1 MSANFVRLIS
11 AGCICFLLTGCNG
24 TYQEPTSDSSAGV
37 EATKENIELRRAID
51 KIAPFFKPMGNPVK
65 DDWLWT
71 YKEPGQTFD
80 EYIAS
85 SPVVPTADRKIIYIQ
100 PLGQFRSD
108 ESKVVGIVSEYV
120 KAFYGL
126 DVRKLPLKS
135 LPPKLSEPDQRLIDY
150 PKHRQIRT
158 GYVMESILVPALPRD
173 AAALIAFT
181 SEDLYPN
188 PSMYFVF
195 GQASLENRVGVWS
208 LFRLDDQADF
218 AKFLERTMKISVH
231 EIGHMFSF
239 RHCTKYECVMSGTNH
254 LGETDR
260 RPIDACPECMA
271 KIAWMTKQKPIDRY
285 ERLIRF
291 ARMNK
296 LKVAALDFERK
307 KKAVE

>member
-1 MSANFVRLIS
+1 MSANRLRLIS
-11 AGCICFLLTGCNG
+11 ATCILLLLPGCSGN
-24 TYQEPTSDSSAGV
+24 YDNAVSNSAVAV
-37 EATKENIELRRAID
+37 ETTKDLKDLGNAID
-51 KIAPFFKPMGNPVK
+51 KIAPFFKPMGNPGK

-85 SPVVPTADRKIIYIQ
+85 SPVVPTEDRKIIYIL
-100 PLGQFRSD
+100 PLGKFRTD
-108 ESKVVGIVSEYV
+108 ESKVITIVSDYV

-126 DVRKLPLKS
+126 DVRKLPVIS
-135 LPPKLSEPDQRLIDY
+135 LPPRLSEPDQRMIDY

-158 GYVMESILVPALPRD
+158 GYIMETMLQPALPKD
-173 AAALIAFT
+173 AAALVAFT
-181 SEDLYPN
+181 GEDLYPD

-218 AKFLERTMKISVH
+218 ARFLERTMKIAVH

-271 KIAWMTKQKPIDRY
+271 KIAWMTRQKPIDRY
-285 ERLIRF
+285 ERLISF
-291 ARMNK
+291 ARANK
-296 LKVAALDFERK
+296 LKEAALDFERK
-307 KKAVE
+307 RKAVE